1 MSKDLEIS
9 FFPFGLRLGGDETRV
24 TKRALVGAL
33 SEAVLSRE
41 GGFNC
46 PGLGNCQME
55 VGVVALREALT
66 EDKVLSEEIH
76 NAGAKTAN
84 SSMTILFKRSHSS
97 GNEATTS

>member
-1 MSKDLEIS
+1 M
-9 FFPFGLRLGGDETRV
+9 

-33 SEAVLSRE
+33 SEAVLSWE

-55 VGVVALREALT
+55 VGVVAPREALT
-66 EDKVLSEEIH
+66 EDKVLPEEIH

-84 SSMTILFKRSHSS
+84 SSMTVLFERSHNS